1 MVTLDPDPRARLAGA
16 HEISEEI
23 AQILVRLA
31 MRRSQQAQDVRG
43 TTSLEEIKTQ
53 ECGNT
58 PGLVQKEGMSFPCKH

>member
-1 MVTLDPDPRARLAGA
+1 MVALDPDTNARLAGA

-31 MRRSQQAQDVRG
+31 IRRSQQAIGVRSNS
-43 TTSLEEIKTQ
+43 SLEELKTQ

-58 PGLVQKEGMSFPCKH
+58 PGLVQQEGMSFPCKH